1 MLYNCHS
8 SLDSD
13 GSHSFYDHFGL
24 ILGHYQKRTFL
35 TAHKM
40 AQRDLSTERTVGL
53 RTVTRDGQD
62 QLGIVRFIT
71 GHDQF
76 ATSISAFMRTK
87 INHYSE
93 NVSFTMFY
101 DGLTFLLWLYNIC
114 IGNIH
119 KYLIF
124 LKLQYIY

>member
-1 MLYNCHS
+1 MAHT
-8 SLDSD
+8 
-13 GSHSFYDHFGL
+13 HFMT
-24 ILGHYQKRTFL
+24 ILGLFLVIIKKEPSKRP
-35 TAHKM
+35 HKM
-40 AQRDLSTERTVGL
+40 AKRDLSTELTVGL
-53 RTVTRDGQD
+53 RTETRDGQD

-124 LKLQYIY
+124 